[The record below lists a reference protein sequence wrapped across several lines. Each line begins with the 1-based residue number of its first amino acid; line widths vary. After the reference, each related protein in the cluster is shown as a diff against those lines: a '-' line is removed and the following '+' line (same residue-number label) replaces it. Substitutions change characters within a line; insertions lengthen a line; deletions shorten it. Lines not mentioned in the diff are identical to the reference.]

1 MTPNPIYNDET
12 LMRRIDGELSPEAG
26 AAIDRATVADP
37 ALAARLDAQRRLR
50 TLARGALPVAPD
62 QRDKD
67 LVRLIAT
74 GGAGPRRAAVAG
86 LTDRLRAAFAPRHT
100 PIWVGIAAAC
110 FLLGLSLGGLGGGQD
125 PGGLLD
131 ERGGI
136 ADAGLIKV
144 LGTGLT
150 ADGPDREGRAV
161 GLTFRDGDDRWCRTF
176 RSGQAGM
183 AGLACRE
190 DDRWTIRALAPAG
203 ADGGDGGD
211 LRTAAADIPAPVLA
225 AVDAAIAGETLDAAA
240 EVRARDA
247 GWR

>member
-1 MTPNPIYNDET
+1 
-12 LMRRIDGELSPEAG
+12 
-26 AAIDRATVADP
+26 
-37 ALAARLDAQRRLR
+37 
-50 TLARGALPVAPD
+50 
-62 QRDKD
+62 
-67 LVRLIAT
+67 
-74 GGAGPRRAAVAG
+74 
-86 LTDRLRAAFAPRHT
+86 
-100 PIWVGIAAAC
+100 
-110 FLLGLSLGGLGGGQD
+110 
-125 PGGLLD
+125 
-131 ERGGI
+131 
-136 ADAGLIKV
+136 V

-203 ADGGDGGD
+203 ADGGD

-247 GWR
+247 GWRRPRSSPATARASSLARLTNGGAPVREAPRSSS